1 MRGDGVDIPPFFT
14 LHTYKNASKAS
25 GRRCERGETPV
36 KGMTNARM
44 KEYIDHLADYV
55 QEPSLLIMDR
65 LSSHK
70 AGEVIRHISSKKT
83 ATGEQLLYPILLPP
97 KTAFLISSLDMGAI
111 SAFKSH
117 FYQLDRS
124 SIERKRKAVVQ
135 AWAAV
140 SNDTLKNICINC
152 GIVGEETLQSLRTRF
167 MKQVVGVVP
176 EKLEE
181 LLDFYDAWK
190 SGLIEVEGATRGRG
204 VTLEIPQQ
212 LSEDDLDGN
221 YWRNYGGHRK

>member
-97 KTAFLISSLDMGAI
+97 KTAFLISPLDMGAI

>member
-1 MRGDGVDIPPFFT
+1 
-14 LHTYKNASKAS
+14 
-25 GRRCERGETPV
+25 
-36 KGMTNARM
+36 MTNARM

-212 LSEDDLDGN
+212 PSEDDLDGN

>member
-1 MRGDGVDIPPFFT
+1 
-14 LHTYKNASKAS
+14 
-25 GRRCERGETPV
+25 
-36 KGMTNARM
+36 MTNARM

-97 KTAFLISSLDMGAI
+97 KTAFLISPLDMGAI